1 MLKIVVILGIF
12 PKHLALKTYFRLLS
26 YAVSIRK
33 YVFPYF
39 GFSFFGSLFG
49 ILNFTLLIPLL
60 NVLFNQASET
70 NVQIYRTIPEF
81 SLTPNY
87 FSFLFNHYFY
97 NSLEQFGRL
106 GALKYACGAIM
117 VCVIL
122 ANVFRYF
129 SQRVLKTVEADTI
142 ASLRQA
148 VFQRAIRLDLNYFTE
163 QKKGNLM
170 SRLTTDVQEVENS
183 IGRAFTATFKE
194 IFTLILF
201 FVFLAS
207 MSVKLTLFSLLILPL
222 SGGVIATITRR
233 LRRAAGEVQQHL
245 SGLISLLDEVFGAM
259 RVVKAFR
266 AEKMMD
272 DRFGEENQKYRH
284 SLLKM
289 VFRQELTSP
298 VSETLGVLVVTGI
311 LLYGGSLVISGDG
324 ELSASTFIAF
334 IATFSQVM
342 RPAKAIAD
350 AFSGIQRG
358 IASADRIIEILDTEP
373 EIKVLEPVI
382 PLKEFTEKISFDQV
396 GFGYTD
402 ARTVLHEISF
412 DIPKGQTLALVGA
425 SGGGKSTLADLL
437 PRFYDP
443 TLGQV
448 IIDGINIKHIPLND
462 LRGLMGIVTQE
473 SVLFNDTIFN
483 NIAFGTEAT
492 LSEVEAAAMI
502 ANAHEFISEISD
514 GYQAV
519 IGDRGSK
526 LSGGQR
532 QRISIARAV
541 LKNPP
546 ILILDEATSA
556 LDNESEK
563 LVQAALGNL
572 MKNRTVLV
580 IAHRLSTIQHAD
592 QILVVEHGKIVEKGT
607 HLELMSIKKGVYAK
621 LCQTI

>member
-1 MLKIVVILGIF
+1 M
-12 PKHLALKTYFRLLS
+12 KTYIRLLT
-26 YAVSIRK
+26 YANSIRK

-39 GFSFFGSLFG
+39 GFSLLGSLFG

-60 NVLFNQASET
+60 NVLFNQASV
-70 NVQIYRTIPEF
+70 NQAAMFRHLPAF
-81 SLTPNY
+81 SVTPSY
-87 FSFLFNHYFY
+87 FSFVFNHYFY
-97 NSLEQFGRL
+97 GALESYGRL
-106 GALKYACGAIM
+106 GALQYACGAIIIS
-117 VCVIL
+117 VLL
-122 ANVFRYF
+122 ANIFRYF
-129 SQRVLKTVEADTI
+129 SQRILKTVEADTI

-148 VFQRAIRLDLNYFTE
+148 VFERAIRMDLSYFSE

-194 IFTLILF
+194 IFTLIMF

-207 MSVKLTLFSLLILPL
+207 MSVKLTLFSLIILPL
-222 SGGVIATITRR
+222 SGGVIALITRR
-233 LRRAAGEVQQHL
+233 LRRSAGEVQQHL
-245 SGLISLLDEVFGAM
+245 SGIISLLDETFGAM

-266 AEKMMD
+266 AEPVMD
-272 DRFGEENQKYRH
+272 ARFQETNLRYRH
-284 SLLKM
+284 SLLRM

-298 VSETLGVLVVTGI
+298 VSESLGVLVVTGI
-311 LLYGGSLVISGDG
+311 LMYGGILVISGDN

-342 RPAKAIAD
+342 RPAKVIAD

-358 IASADRIIEILDTEP
+358 VASADRIIEILDTVS
-373 EIKVLEPVI
+373 EIQVEEPVQAVS
-382 PLKEFTEKISFDQV
+382 EFKANITFDAV
-396 GFGYTD
+396 GFEYVPG
-402 ARTVLHEISF
+402 RPVLKSVSF
-412 DIPKGQTLALVGA
+412 EIPKGKTIALVGA

-437 PRFYDP
+437 PRFYDA
-443 TLGQV
+443 TSGQITV
-448 IIDGINIKHIPLND
+448 DGVPLKQIPLED
-462 LRGLMGIVTQE
+462 LRALMGIVTQE
-473 SVLFNDTIFN
+473 SVLFNDTIHN
-483 NIAFGTEAT
+483 NIAFGTDASLEA
-492 LSEVEAAAMI
+492 VIEAAKI
-502 ANAHEFISEISD
+502 ANAHEFIEANAD
-514 GYQAV
+514 GYQTV

-563 LVQAALGNL
+563 MVQAALTNL

-592 QILVVEHGKIVEKGT
+592 QILVVDKGEIVERGT
-607 HLELMSIKKGVYAK
+607 HTELLANSKGFYAK
-621 LCQTI
+621 LSQQY

>member
-1 MLKIVVILGIF
+1 
-12 PKHLALKTYFRLLS
+12 LKTYLRLLS

-39 GFSFFGSLFG
+39 SFSLLASLFG

-60 NVLFNQASET
+60 NVLFNQAST
-70 NVQIYRTIPEF
+70 NQAALYRILPAF
-81 SLTPNY
+81 SLSPSY

-97 NSLEQFGRL
+97 GALEAYGRL
-106 GALKYACGAIM
+106 GALQYACAAIM
-117 VCVIL
+117 ISVVL
-122 ANVFRYF
+122 ANIFRYL
-129 SQRVLKTVEADTI
+129 SQRVLKTVEADMI

-148 VFQRAIRLDLNYFTE
+148 VFARAIRLDLSYFSE
-163 QKKGNLM
+163 QRKGNLM

-194 IFTLILF
+194 IFTLIMF

-207 MSVKLTLFSLLILPL
+207 MSGKLTLFSLIILPL

-245 SGLISLLDEVFGAM
+245 SGLISLLDETFGAM

-266 AEKMMD
+266 AEKVMD
-272 DRFGEENQKYRH
+272 ARFQEGNDRYRN

-298 VSETLGVLVVTGI
+298 VSESLGVLVVTGI
-311 LLYGGSLVISGDG
+311 LLYGGSLVIAGDG

-358 IASADRIIEILDTEP
+358 VASADRIIEILDTDS
-373 EIKVLEPVI
+373 EIQVEEPVQ
-382 PLKEFTEKISFDQV
+382 PVKEFKDKISFEEV
-396 GFGYTD
+396 GFAYVKG
-402 ARTVLHEISF
+402 RSVLKSVSF
-412 DIPKGQTLALVGA
+412 DIPKGKTIALVGA

-443 TLGQV
+443 SVGKIMV
-448 IIDGINIKHIPLND
+448 DGIPLKQIQLED
-462 LRGLMGIVTQE
+462 LRALMGIVTQE
-473 SVLFNDTIFN
+473 SVLFNDTIYN
-483 NIAFGTEAT
+483 NIAFGTEAPM
-492 LSEVEAAAMI
+492 EAVIEAAKI
-502 ANAHEFISEISD
+502 ANAHEFIESSSD
-514 GYQAV
+514 GYQTV

-532 QRISIARAV
+532 QRLSIARAV

-563 LVQAALGNL
+563 MVQAALGNL

-592 QILVVEHGKIVEKGT
+592 QILVVDKGEIVERGT
-607 HLELMSIKKGVYAK
+607 HAELLANPKGFYSK
-621 LCQTI
+621 LSQQH

>member
-1 MLKIVVILGIF
+1 M
-12 PKHLALKTYFRLLS
+12 KTYIRLLS

-39 GFSFFGSLFG
+39 GFSLLASLFG

-60 NVLFNQASET
+60 NVLFNQAST
-70 NVQIYRTIPEF
+70 NQASLYRILPAF
-81 SLTPNY
+81 SLSPSY

-97 NSLEQFGRL
+97 GALEVYGRL
-106 GALKYACGAIM
+106 GALQYACAAIM
-117 VCVIL
+117 VSVVL
-122 ANVFRYF
+122 ANIFRYF

-148 VFQRAIRLDLNYFTE
+148 VFAQAIRLDLSYFSE
-163 QKKGNLM
+163 QRKGNLM

-194 IFTLILF
+194 IFTLIMF

-207 MSVKLTLFSLLILPL
+207 MSGKLTLFSLIILPL

-245 SGLISLLDEVFGAM
+245 SGLISLLDETFGAM

-266 AEKMMD
+266 AEKVMD
-272 DRFGEENQKYRH
+272 ARFQEGNDRYRH

-298 VSETLGVLVVTGI
+298 VSESLGVLVVTGI
-311 LLYGGSLVISGDG
+311 LLYGGSLVIAGDG

-358 IASADRIIEILDTEP
+358 VASADRIIEILDTES
-373 EIKVLEPVI
+373 EIQVEEPVHS
-382 PLKEFTEKISFDQV
+382 LKEFQNKISFEEV
-396 GFGYTD
+396 GFAYVKG
-402 ARTVLHEISF
+402 RSVLKSVSF
-412 DIPKGQTLALVGA
+412 DIPKGKTIALVGA

-443 TLGQV
+443 SSGQ
-448 IIDGINIKHIPLND
+448 ICLDGVPLKHIPLED
-462 LRGLMGIVTQE
+462 LRALMGIVTQE

-483 NIAFGTEAT
+483 NIAFGTEA
-492 LSEVEAAAMI
+492 SMEAVVEAAKI
-502 ANAHEFISEISD
+502 ANAHEFIESSSE
-514 GYQAV
+514 GYQTV

-572 MKNRTVLV
+572 MKHRTVLV

-592 QILVVEHGKIVEKGT
+592 QILVVDKGAIVERGT
-607 HLELMSIKKGVYAK
+607 HTELLANPKGYYTK
-621 LCQTI
+621 LSHQH

>member
-1 MLKIVVILGIF
+1 M
-12 PKHLALKTYFRLLS
+12 
-26 YAVSIRK
+26 AVYRNL
-33 YVFPYF
+33 PD
-39 GFSFFGSLFG
+39 FSF
-49 ILNFTLLIPLL
+49 
-60 NVLFNQASET
+60 
-70 NVQIYRTIPEF
+70 
-81 SLTPNY
+81 TPSY

-97 NSLEQFGRL
+97 GSLENYGRL
-106 GALKYACGAIM
+106 GALKYACAAIM
-117 VCVIL
+117 ASVFL
-122 ANVFRYF
+122 ANIFRYF
-129 SQRVLKTVEADTI
+129 SQRVLKTVEADMI

-148 VFQRAIRLDLNYFTE
+148 VFQRAIRLDLSYFTE

-194 IFTLILF
+194 IFSLIMF

-245 SGLISLLDEVFGAM
+245 SGLISLLDETFGAM

-266 AEKMMD
+266 AEGLMD
-272 DRFGEENQKYRH
+272 ERFQEGNSKYRH
-284 SLLKM
+284 ALLRM

-298 VSETLGVLVVTGI
+298 VSESLGVMVVTGI
-311 LLYGGSLVISGDG
+311 LLYGGSLVIAGEG

-358 IASADRIIEILDTEP
+358 IASADRIIEILDTDSEIQVQEP
-373 EIKVLEPVI
+373 VKAVSQFQEKIVFDSVGFDYISGRSVLEN
-382 PLKEFTEKISFDQV
+382 ISF
-396 GFGYTD
+396 
-402 ARTVLHEISF
+402 E
-412 DIPKGQTLALVGA
+412 IPKGQTIALVGP

-437 PRFYDP
+437 PRFYDVKK
-443 TLGQV
+443 GSIRV
-448 IIDGINIKHIPLND
+448 DGVDIKHIPLDD

-473 SVLFNDTIFN
+473 SVLFNDTIVN

-492 LSEVEAAAMI
+492 IEQVIEAAKI
-502 ANAHEFISEISD
+502 ANAHEFIEKSAN
-514 GYQAV
+514 GYQTV

-532 QRISIARAV
+532 QRLSIARAV
-541 LKNPP
+541 LRNPP

-592 QILVVEHGKIVEKGT
+592 RILVIQQGKIVESGT
-607 HLELMSIKKGVYAK
+607 HHELIGIPGGVYAK
-621 LCQTI
+621 LTQTN

>member
-1 MLKIVVILGIF
+1 M
-12 PKHLALKTYFRLLS
+12 KTYFRLLS

-39 GFSFFGSLFG
+39 GFSLLASLFG

-60 NVLFNQASET
+60 NVLFNQAGES
-70 NVQIYRTIPEF
+70 NLQVYRNLPDF
-81 SLTPNY
+81 SFSPSY

-97 NSLEQFGRL
+97 GSLENYGRL
-106 GALKYACGAIM
+106 GALKYACAAIM
-117 VCVIL
+117 ASVFL
-122 ANVFRYF
+122 ANIFRYF
-129 SQRVLKTVEADTI
+129 SQRVLKTVEADMI

-148 VFQRAIRLDLNYFTE
+148 VFQRAIRLDLSYFTE

-194 IFTLILF
+194 IFSLIMF

-233 LRRAAGEVQQHL
+233 LRRSAGEVQQHL
-245 SGLISLLDEVFGAM
+245 SGLISLLDETFGAM

-266 AEKMMD
+266 AERLMD
-272 DRFGEENQKYRH
+272 ERFQEGNSKYRH
-284 SLLKM
+284 ALLRM

-298 VSETLGVLVVTGI
+298 VSESLGVMVVTGI
-311 LLYGGSLVISGDG
+311 LLYGGSLVIAGEG

-358 IASADRIIEILDTEP
+358 IASADRIIEILDTDS
-373 EIKVLEPVI
+373 EIQVQEPVKS
-382 PLKEFTEKISFDQV
+382 LSQFQDKIVFDSV
-396 GFGYTD
+396 GFDYISG
-402 ARTVLHEISF
+402 RSVLGNISF
-412 DIPKGQTLALVGA
+412 DIPKGQTIALVGP

-437 PRFYDP
+437 PRFYDVKE
-443 TLGQV
+443 GAIRV
-448 IIDGINIKHIPLND
+448 DGIDIKHIPLDD

-473 SVLFNDTIFN
+473 SVLFNDTILN

-492 LSEVEAAAMI
+492 FEQVVEAAKI
-502 ANAHEFISEISD
+502 ANAHEFIEKSAN
-514 GYQAV
+514 GYHTV

-541 LKNPP
+541 LRNPP

-592 QILVVEHGKIVEKGT
+592 KILVIQEGNIVESGT
-607 HLELMSIKKGVYAK
+607 HHELIDIPGGVYAK
-621 LCQTI
+621 LTQSN

>member
-1 MLKIVVILGIF
+1 M
-12 PKHLALKTYFRLLS
+12 KTYLRLLS

-39 GFSFFGSLFG
+39 SFSLLASLFG

-60 NVLFNQASET
+60 NVLFNQAST
-70 NVQIYRTIPEF
+70 NQAALYRILPAF
-81 SLTPNY
+81 SLSPSY

-97 NSLEQFGRL
+97 GALEAYGRL
-106 GALKYACGAIM
+106 GALQYACAAIM
-117 VCVIL
+117 ISVVL
-122 ANVFRYF
+122 ANIFRYL
-129 SQRVLKTVEADTI
+129 SQRVLKTVEADMI

-148 VFQRAIRLDLNYFTE
+148 VFARAIRLDLSYFSE
-163 QKKGNLM
+163 QRKGNLM

-194 IFTLILF
+194 IFTLIMF

-207 MSVKLTLFSLLILPL
+207 MSGKLTLFSLIILPL

-245 SGLISLLDEVFGAM
+245 SGLISLLDETFGAM

-266 AEKMMD
+266 AEKVMD
-272 DRFGEENQKYRH
+272 ARFQEGNDRYRN

-298 VSETLGVLVVTGI
+298 VSESLGVLVVTGI
-311 LLYGGSLVISGDG
+311 LLYGGSLVIAGDG

-358 IASADRIIEILDTEP
+358 VASADRIIEILDTDSDIQVE
-373 EIKVLEPVI
+373 EPVQ
-382 PLKEFTEKISFDQV
+382 PVKEFKDKISFEEV
-396 GFGYTD
+396 GFSYVKG
-402 ARTVLHEISF
+402 RSVLKSVSF
-412 DIPKGQTLALVGA
+412 DIPIGKTIALVGA

-443 TLGQV
+443 SAGKITV
-448 IIDGINIKHIPLND
+448 DGIPLKQIPLED
-462 LRGLMGIVTQE
+462 LRALMGIVTQE
-473 SVLFNDTIFN
+473 SVLFNDSIFN
-483 NIAFGTEAT
+483 NIAFGTEAPM
-492 LSEVEAAAMI
+492 EAVIEAAKI
-502 ANAHEFISEISD
+502 ANAHEFIESSAE
-514 GYQAV
+514 GYQTV

-532 QRISIARAV
+532 QRLSIARAV

-563 LVQAALGNL
+563 MVQAALGNL

-592 QILVVEHGKIVEKGT
+592 QILVVDKGEIVERGT
-607 HLELMSIKKGVYAK
+607 HAELLANPKGFYSK
-621 LCQTI
+621 LSQQH

>member
-1 MLKIVVILGIF
+1 
-12 PKHLALKTYFRLLS
+12 LA
-26 YAVSIRK
+26 
-33 YVFPYF
+33 
-39 GFSFFGSLFG
+39 SLFG

-60 NVLFNQASET
+60 NVLFNQASS
-70 NVQIYRTIPEF
+70 NQAAIYRTLPAF
-81 SLTPNY
+81 SISPSY
-87 FSFLFNHYFY
+87 FSFVFNHYFY
-97 NSLEQFGRL
+97 GALESYGRL
-106 GALKYACGAIM
+106 GALQYACAAILIS
-117 VCVIL
+117 VIL
-122 ANVFRYF
+122 ANIFRYL
-129 SQRVLKTVEADTI
+129 SQRVLKTVEADMI

-148 VFQRAIRLDLNYFTE
+148 VFARAIRLDLSYFSE
-163 QKKGNLM
+163 QRKGNLM

-194 IFTLILF
+194 IFTLMMF

-207 MSVKLTLFSLLILPL
+207 MSVKLTLFSLIILPL

-245 SGLISLLDEVFGAM
+245 SGLISLLDETFGAM

-266 AEKMMD
+266 AEKVMD
-272 DRFGEENQKYRH
+272 ARFQEGNDRYRN

-298 VSETLGVLVVTGI
+298 VSESLGVLVVTGI

-358 IASADRIIEILDTEP
+358 VASADRIIEILDTES
-373 EIKVLEPVI
+373 EIKVLQPII
-382 PLKEFTEKISFDQV
+382 PIKEFQDKISFE
-396 GFGYTD
+396 
-402 ARTVLHEISF
+402 EISF
-412 DIPKGQTLALVGA
+412 AYLKGRPVLKSVSFEIPKGKTIALVGA

-443 TLGQV
+443 TSGKIMV
-448 IIDGINIKHIPLND
+448 DGTPLNQIPLDD
-462 LRGLMGIVTQE
+462 LRALMGIVTQE

-483 NIAFGTEAT
+483 NIAFGTEAS
-492 LSEVEAAAMI
+492 LEAVIDAAKI
-502 ANAHEFISEISD
+502 ANAHEFIEASAE
-514 GYQAV
+514 GYQTI

-532 QRISIARAV
+532 QRLSIARAV

-563 LVQAALGNL
+563 MVQAALGNL

-592 QILVVEHGKIVEKGT
+592 QILVVDHGEIVERGT
-607 HLELMSIKKGVYAK
+607 HTELLENANGFYAK
-621 LCQTI
+621 LNQQL

>member
-1 MLKIVVILGIF
+1 M
-12 PKHLALKTYFRLLS
+12 KTYLRLLS

-39 GFSFFGSLFG
+39 SFSLLASLFG

-60 NVLFNQASET
+60 NVLFNQAST
-70 NVQIYRTIPEF
+70 NQAALYRILPAF
-81 SLTPNY
+81 SLSPSY

-97 NSLEQFGRL
+97 GALEAYGRL
-106 GALKYACGAIM
+106 GALEYACAAIM
-117 VCVIL
+117 ISVVL
-122 ANVFRYF
+122 ANIFRYL
-129 SQRVLKTVEADTI
+129 SQRVLKTVEADMI

-148 VFQRAIRLDLNYFTE
+148 VFAQAIRLDLSYFSE
-163 QKKGNLM
+163 QRKGNLM

-194 IFTLILF
+194 IFTLIMF

-207 MSVKLTLFSLLILPL
+207 MSGKLTLFSLIILPL

-245 SGLISLLDEVFGAM
+245 SGLISLLDETFGAM

-266 AEKMMD
+266 AEKVMD
-272 DRFGEENQKYRH
+272 VRFQEGNDRYRN

-298 VSETLGVLVVTGI
+298 VSESLGVLVVTGI
-311 LLYGGSLVISGDG
+311 LLYGGSLVIAGDG

-358 IASADRIIEILDTEP
+358 VASADRIIEILDTDS
-373 EIKVLEPVI
+373 EIQVEEPVH
-382 PLKEFTEKISFDQV
+382 PVKEFKDKISFEEV
-396 GFGYTD
+396 GFAYVKG
-402 ARTVLHEISF
+402 RSVLTSVSF
-412 DIPKGQTLALVGA
+412 DIPKGKTIALVGA

-443 TLGQV
+443 SAGHITV
-448 IIDGINIKHIPLND
+448 DGIPLKQIPLED
-462 LRGLMGIVTQE
+462 LRALMGIVTQE
-473 SVLFNDTIFN
+473 SVLFNDTIYN
-483 NIAFGTEAT
+483 NIAFGTEAPM
-492 LSEVEAAAMI
+492 EAVIEAAKI
-502 ANAHEFISEISD
+502 ANAHEFIESSAD
-514 GYQAV
+514 GYQTV

-532 QRISIARAV
+532 QRLSIARAV

-563 LVQAALGNL
+563 MVQAALGNL

-592 QILVVEHGKIVEKGT
+592 QILVVDKGEIVERGT
-607 HLELMSIKKGVYAK
+607 HAELLANPKGFYSK
-621 LCQTI
+621 LSQQH

>member
-1 MLKIVVILGIF
+1 
-12 PKHLALKTYFRLLS
+12 LA
-26 YAVSIRK
+26 
-33 YVFPYF
+33 
-39 GFSFFGSLFG
+39 SLFG

-60 NVLFNQASET
+60 NVLFNQAGES
-70 NVQIYRTIPEF
+70 NLLLYRNLPDF
-81 SLTPNY
+81 SFSPGY

-97 NSLEQFGRL
+97 GSLENYGRL
-106 GALKYACGAIM
+106 GALKYACAAIM
-117 VCVIL
+117 ASVFL
-122 ANVFRYF
+122 ANIFRYF
-129 SQRVLKTVEADTI
+129 SQRVLKTVEADMI

-148 VFQRAIRLDLNYFTE
+148 VFQRAIRLDLSYFTE

-194 IFTLILF
+194 IFSLIMF

-245 SGLISLLDEVFGAM
+245 SGLISLLDETFGAM

-266 AEKMMD
+266 AERLMD
-272 DRFGEENQKYRH
+272 ERFQEGNSKYRH
-284 SLLKM
+284 ALLRM

-298 VSETLGVLVVTGI
+298 VSESLGVMVVTGI
-311 LLYGGSLVISGDG
+311 LLYGGSLVIAGEG

-358 IASADRIIEILDTEP
+358 IASADRIIEILDTDS
-373 EIKVLEPVI
+373 EIQVQEPVKS
-382 PLKEFTEKISFDQV
+382 LSQFQEKIVFDSV
-396 GFGYTD
+396 GFDYISG
-402 ARTVLHEISF
+402 RSVLTNISF
-412 DIPKGQTLALVGA
+412 EIPKGQTIALVGP

-437 PRFYDP
+437 PRFYDVKS
-443 TLGQV
+443 GSIRV
-448 IIDGINIKHIPLND
+448 DGIDIKHIPLDD

-473 SVLFNDTIFN
+473 SVLFNDTILN

-492 LSEVEAAAMI
+492 FEQVVEAAKI
-502 ANAHEFISEISD
+502 ANAHEFIEKSAD
-514 GYQAV
+514 GYQTV

-541 LKNPP
+541 LRNPP

-592 QILVVEHGKIVEKGT
+592 KILVIQQGNIVEAGT
-607 HLELMSIKKGVYAK
+607 HLELIDIPGGVYAK
-621 LCQTI
+621 LTQSN

>member
-1 MLKIVVILGIF
+1 M
-12 PKHLALKTYFRLLS
+12 KTYLRLLS
-26 YAVSIRK
+26 YASSIRK

-39 GFSFFGSLFG
+39 SFSLLASLFG

-60 NVLFNQASET
+60 NVLFNQAST
-70 NVQIYRTIPEF
+70 NQAALYRVLPEF
-81 SLTPNY
+81 TLSPSY

-97 NSLEQFGRL
+97 GALEAYGRL
-106 GALKYACGAIM
+106 GALQYACAAIM
-117 VCVIL
+117 ISVVL
-122 ANVFRYF
+122 ANIFRYL
-129 SQRVLKTVEADTI
+129 SQRVLKTVEADMI

-148 VFQRAIRLDLNYFTE
+148 VFARAIRLDLSYFSE
-163 QKKGNLM
+163 QRKGNLM

-194 IFTLILF
+194 IFTLIMF

-207 MSVKLTLFSLLILPL
+207 MSGKLTLFSLIILPL

-245 SGLISLLDEVFGAM
+245 SGLISLLDETFGAM

-266 AEKMMD
+266 AEKVMD
-272 DRFGEENQKYRH
+272 ARFQEGNDRYRN
-284 SLLKM
+284 SLLRM

-298 VSETLGVLVVTGI
+298 VSESLGVLVVTGI
-311 LLYGGSLVISGDG
+311 LLYGGSLVIAGDG

-358 IASADRIIEILDTEP
+358 VASADRIIEILDTDSA
-373 EIKVLEPVI
+373 IKVEEPVQR
-382 PLKEFTEKISFDQV
+382 LSAFQDKIRFEEV
-396 GFGYTD
+396 GFSYVKG
-402 ARTVLHEISF
+402 RSVLKSVSF
-412 DIPKGQTLALVGA
+412 DIPKGKTIALVGA

-443 TLGQV
+443 TSGQITV
-448 IIDGINIKHIPLND
+448 DGIPLKHIPLED
-462 LRGLMGIVTQE
+462 LRALMGIVTQE
-473 SVLFNDTIFN
+473 SVLFNDSIFN
-483 NIAFGTEAT
+483 NIAFGTDAT
-492 LSEVEAAAMI
+492 LEAVIEAAKI
-502 ANAHEFISEISD
+502 ANAHEFIEASPD
-514 GYQAV
+514 GYYTV

-532 QRISIARAV
+532 QRLSIARAV

-563 LVQAALGNL
+563 MVQSALGNL

-592 QILVVEHGKIVEKGT
+592 QILVVDKGEIVERGT
-607 HLELMSIKKGVYAK
+607 HAELLANPKGVYTK
-621 LCQTI
+621 LSQQH

>member
-1 MLKIVVILGIF
+1 M
-12 PKHLALKTYFRLLS
+12 KTYFRLLS

-39 GFSFFGSLFG
+39 GFSLLASLFG

-60 NVLFNQASET
+60 NVLFNQAGES
-70 NVQIYRTIPEF
+70 NIHVYRNLPDF
-81 SLTPNY
+81 SFSPGY

-97 NSLEQFGRL
+97 GSLENYGRL
-106 GALKYACGAIM
+106 GALKYACAAIM
-117 VCVIL
+117 VSVFL
-122 ANVFRYF
+122 ANIFRYF
-129 SQRVLKTVEADTI
+129 SQRVLKTVEADMI

-148 VFQRAIRLDLNYFTE
+148 VFQRAIRLDLSYFTE

-194 IFTLILF
+194 IFSLIMF

-245 SGLISLLDEVFGAM
+245 SGLISLLDETFGAM

-266 AEKMMD
+266 AERLMD
-272 DRFGEENQKYRH
+272 DRFQEGNSKYRH
-284 SLLKM
+284 ALLRM

-298 VSETLGVLVVTGI
+298 VSESLGVMVVTGI
-311 LLYGGSLVISGDG
+311 LLYGGSLVIAGEG

-358 IASADRIIEILDTEP
+358 IASADRIIEILDTDS
-373 EIKVLEPVI
+373 EIQVQEPVKTLSQFQDKIVFDSVGFDYI
-382 PLKEFTEKISFDQV
+382 PGRSVLNKISF
-396 GFGYTD
+396 
-402 ARTVLHEISF
+402 E
-412 DIPKGQTLALVGA
+412 IPKGQTIALVGP

-437 PRFYDP
+437 PRFYDVKE
-443 TLGQV
+443 GAIRV
-448 IIDGINIKHIPLND
+448 DGIDIKRIPLDD

-473 SVLFNDTIFN
+473 SVLFNDTILN
-483 NIAFGTEAT
+483 NIAFGTDAT
-492 LSEVEAAAMI
+492 LEQVMEAAKI
-502 ANAHEFISEISD
+502 ANAHEFIEKSAD
-514 GYQAV
+514 GYQTV

-532 QRISIARAV
+532 QRLSIARAV
-541 LKNPP
+541 LRNPP

-592 QILVVEHGKIVEKGT
+592 KILVIQQGHIVESGT
-607 HLELMSIKKGVYAK
+607 HHELIGIPGGVYAK
-621 LCQTI
+621 LTQAS

>member
-1 MLKIVVILGIF
+1 M
-12 PKHLALKTYFRLLS
+12 KTYLRLLTF
-26 YAVSIRK
+26 AVSIRK

-39 GFSFFGSLFG
+39 GFSLLASLFG

-60 NVLFNQASET
+60 NVLFNQASQT
-70 NVQIYRTIPEF
+70 NVALYRVLPDF
-81 SLTPNY
+81 SFTPSY
-87 FSFLFNHYFY
+87 FSFLFNHHFY
-97 NSLEQFGRL
+97 GALESHGRL
-106 GALKYACGAIM
+106 GALQYACAAIM
-117 VCVIL
+117 ISVVL
-122 ANVFRYF
+122 ANIFRYF
-129 SQRVLKTVEADTI
+129 SQRILKTVEADTI
-142 ASLRQA
+142 ASIRQA
-148 VFQRAIRLDLNYFTE
+148 VFARAIRLDLSYFSE
-163 QKKGNLM
+163 QRKGNLM

-194 IFTLILF
+194 VFTLVMF

-207 MSVKLTLFSLLILPL
+207 MSAKLTLFSLLILPL

-245 SGLISLLDEVFGAM
+245 SGIISLLDETFGAM

-266 AEKMMD
+266 AENVMD
-272 DRFGEENQKYRH
+272 ARFKEGNEQYRH
-284 SLLKM
+284 ALLRM
-289 VFRQELTSP
+289 VFRQEMTSP
-298 VSETLGVLVVTGI
+298 VSESLGVLVVTGI
-311 LLYGGSLVISGDG
+311 LLYGGSLVIAGEG

-358 IASADRIIEILDTEP
+358 VASADRIIEILDTKS
-373 EIKVLEPVI
+373 EIIAVEPVR
-382 PLKEFTEKISFDQV
+382 PLPDFKDKIEFDQV
-396 GFGYTD
+396 SFSYSSGRD
-402 ARTVLHEISF
+402 VVNRVSF
-412 DIPKGQTLALVGA
+412 DIPKGKTIALVGP

-437 PRFYDP
+437 PRFYDAQM
-443 TLGQV
+443 GQIRV
-448 IIDGINIKHIPLND
+448 DGIPIKNIPLDD

-483 NIAFGTEAT
+483 NIAFGA
-492 LSEVEAAAMI
+492 EVTQAQVEEAAKI
-502 ANAHEFISEISD
+502 ANAHDFIAAGAE
-514 GYQAV
+514 GYQTV

-563 LVQAALGNL
+563 LVQDALRNL

-592 QILVVEHGKIVEKGT
+592 QILVISSGEIVERGT
-607 HLELMSIKKGVYAK
+607 HAELMAIPTGIYAQLSKKD
-621 LCQTI
+621 

>member
-1 MLKIVVILGIF
+1 M
-12 PKHLALKTYFRLLS
+12 
-26 YAVSIRK
+26 
-33 YVFPYF
+33 
-39 GFSFFGSLFG
+39 
-49 ILNFTLLIPLL
+49 
-60 NVLFNQASET
+60 
-70 NVQIYRTIPEF
+70 PEF
-81 SLTPNY
+81 SLSPSY

-97 NSLEQFGRL
+97 GALEAYGRL
-106 GALKYACGAIM
+106 GALQYACAAIM
-117 VCVIL
+117 ISVVL
-122 ANVFRYF
+122 ANIFRYL
-129 SQRVLKTVEADTI
+129 SQRVLKTVEADMI

-148 VFQRAIRLDLNYFTE
+148 VFARAIRLDLSYFSE
-163 QKKGNLM
+163 QRKGNLM

-194 IFTLILF
+194 IFTLIMF

-207 MSVKLTLFSLLILPL
+207 MSGKLTLFSLIILPL

-245 SGLISLLDEVFGAM
+245 SGLISLLDETFGAM

-266 AEKMMD
+266 AEKVMD
-272 DRFGEENQKYRH
+272 ARFQEGNDRYRN

-298 VSETLGVLVVTGI
+298 VSESLGVLVVTGI
-311 LLYGGSLVISGDG
+311 LLYGGSLVIAGDG

-358 IASADRIIEILDTEP
+358 VASADRIIEILDTES
-373 EIKVLEPVI
+373 EIKVEEPVQR
-382 PLKEFTEKISFDQV
+382 LSTFQDKIRFEEV
-396 GFGYTD
+396 GFSYVKG
-402 ARTVLHEISF
+402 RSVLKSVSF
-412 DIPKGQTLALVGA
+412 DIPKGKTIALVGA

-443 TLGQV
+443 TSGQISV
-448 IIDGINIKHIPLND
+448 DGIPLKHIPLED
-462 LRGLMGIVTQE
+462 LRALMGIVTQE
-473 SVLFNDTIFN
+473 SVLFNDTIYN
-483 NIAFGTEAT
+483 NIAFGTDATMEA
-492 LSEVEAAAMI
+492 VIEAAKI
-502 ANAHEFISEISD
+502 ANAHEFIEASAE
-514 GYQAV
+514 GYQTV

-532 QRISIARAV
+532 QRLSIARAV

-563 LVQAALGNL
+563 MVQLALGNL

-592 QILVVEHGKIVEKGT
+592 QILVVDKGAIVERGT
-607 HLELMSIKKGVYAK
+607 HAELLANPTGVYTK
-621 LCQTI
+621 LSQQH

>member
-1 MLKIVVILGIF
+1 M
-12 PKHLALKTYFRLLS
+12 KTYIRLLS

-39 GFSFFGSLFG
+39 GFSLLASLFG

-60 NVLFNQASET
+60 NVLFNQAST
-70 NVQIYRTIPEF
+70 NQASLYRILPAF
-81 SLTPNY
+81 SLSPSY

-97 NSLEQFGRL
+97 GALEAYGRL
-106 GALKYACGAIM
+106 GALQYACAAIM
-117 VCVIL
+117 ISVVL
-122 ANVFRYF
+122 ANIFRYF

-148 VFQRAIRLDLNYFTE
+148 VFAQAIRLDLSYFSE
-163 QKKGNLM
+163 QRKGNLM

-194 IFTLILF
+194 IFTLIMF

-207 MSVKLTLFSLLILPL
+207 MSGKLTLFSLIILPL

-245 SGLISLLDEVFGAM
+245 SGLISLLDETFGAM

-266 AEKMMD
+266 AEKVMD
-272 DRFGEENQKYRH
+272 ARFQEGNDRYRN

-298 VSETLGVLVVTGI
+298 VSESLGVLVVTGI

-358 IASADRIIEILDTEP
+358 VASADRIIEILDTKS
-373 EIKVLEPVI
+373 EIQVEEPVHS
-382 PLKEFTEKISFDQV
+382 LKEFQNKISFEEV
-396 GFGYTD
+396 GFAYVKG
-402 ARTVLHEISF
+402 RSVLKSVSF
-412 DIPKGQTLALVGA
+412 DIPKGKTIALVGA

-443 TLGQV
+443 SSGQ
-448 IIDGINIKHIPLND
+448 ICLDGIPLKHIPLDD
-462 LRGLMGIVTQE
+462 LRALMGIVTQE

-483 NIAFGTEAT
+483 NIAFGTEAS
-492 LSEVEAAAMI
+492 LEAVIEAAKI
-502 ANAHEFISEISD
+502 ANAHEFIESSSE
-514 GYQAV
+514 GYQTV

-572 MKNRTVLV
+572 MKHRTVLV

-592 QILVVEHGKIVEKGT
+592 QILVVDKGAIVERGT
-607 HLELMSIKKGVYAK
+607 HTELLANLKGYYTK
-621 LCQTI
+621 LSHQH

>member
-1 MLKIVVILGIF
+1 M
-12 PKHLALKTYFRLLS
+12 KTYLRLLS

-33 YVFPYF
+33 YIFPYF
-39 GFSFFGSLFG
+39 GFSFLASLFG

-60 NVLFNQASET
+60 NVLFNQAANT
-70 NVQIYRTIPEF
+70 NIALYRNLPEF
-81 SLTPNY
+81 TFSPNY
-87 FSFLFNHYFY
+87 FSFAFNHYFY
-97 NSLEQFGRL
+97 GALEQYGRI
-106 GALKYACGAIM
+106 GALQYACGAIM
-117 VCVIL
+117 VSVIL
-122 ANVFRYF
+122 SNIFRYF

-148 VFQRAIRLDLNYFTE
+148 VFAQAIRLDLSYFSE
-163 QKKGNLM
+163 RKKGNLM

-194 IFTLILF
+194 IFSLVLF

-207 MSVKLTLFSLLILPL
+207 MSGKLTLFSLMILPL

-245 SGLISLLDEVFGAM
+245 SGLISLLDETFGAM

-266 AEKMMD
+266 AEPMMD
-272 DRFGEENQKYRH
+272 QRFQQENGKYRH

-298 VSETLGVLVVTGI
+298 VSESLGVLVVTGI
-311 LLYGGSLVISGDG
+311 LLYGGTLVISGEG

-358 IASADRIIEILDTEP
+358 VASADRIIEILDTQPSIVAEEP
-373 EIKVLEPVI
+373 IIAKKKLVHRIV
-382 PLKEFTEKISFDQV
+382 FDQV
-396 GFGYTD
+396 NFAYQKD
-402 ARTVLHEISF
+402 KLVLDQVSF
-412 DIPKGQTLALVGA
+412 EIPKGKTIALVGP

-443 TLGQV
+443 SAGQ
-448 IIDGINIKHIPLND
+448 ILIDDVPIKQVPLED
-462 LRGLMGIVTQE
+462 LRSLMGIVTQE

-483 NIAFGTEAT
+483 NIAFGAEA
-492 LSEVEAAAMI
+492 SQEEVEEAAKI
-502 ANAHEFISEISD
+502 ANAHDFIIANPE
-514 GYQAV
+514 GYQAY

-563 LVQAALGNL
+563 LVQAALTNL

-592 QILVVEHGKIVEKGT
+592 QILVVQKGRIMERGT
-607 HLELMSIKKGVYAK
+607 HDELMRDPKGLYAK
-621 LCQTI
+621 LSHSK

>member
-1 MLKIVVILGIF
+1 
-12 PKHLALKTYFRLLS
+12 LKTYFRLLS

-39 GFSFFGSLFG
+39 GFSLLGSLFG

-70 NVQIYRTIPEF
+70 NVQVYRILPDF
-81 SLTPNY
+81 SLTPHY

-97 NSLEQFGRL
+97 GSLEQFGRL

-117 VCVIL
+117 VSVIL
-122 ANVFRYF
+122 ANIFRYF

-148 VFQRAIRLDLNYFTE
+148 VFQRAIRLDLSYFTE

-245 SGLISLLDEVFGAM
+245 SGLISLLDEILGAM

-272 DRFGEENQKYRH
+272 DRFEEGNQKYRY

-311 LLYGGSLVISGDG
+311 LLYGGSLVISGEG
-324 ELSASTFIAF
+324 ELNASTFIAF

-358 IASADRIIEILDTEP
+358 IASADRIIEILDTES
-373 EIKVLEPVI
+373 EIKVMEPIVL
-382 PLKEFTEKISFDQV
+382 LKEFTHKISFSKV
-396 GFGYTD
+396 GFEYTPG
-402 ARTVLHEISF
+402 RKILHEISF
-412 DIPKGQTLALVGA
+412 EIPKGQTIALVGA

-448 IIDGINIKHIPLND
+448 EIDGHNIKHIPLDD

-492 LSEVEAAAMI
+492 LSEVEAAAKI
-502 ANAHEFISEISD
+502 ANAHEFISESSN
-514 GYQAV
+514 GYQTI

-592 QILVVEHGKIVEKGT
+592 QILVIEQGNIVEKGT
-607 HLELMSIKKGVYAK
+607 HLELMSIENGVYAK
-621 LCQTI
+621 LSQLS

>member
-1 MLKIVVILGIF
+1 M
-12 PKHLALKTYFRLLS
+12 KTYLRLLS

-39 GFSFFGSLFG
+39 SFSLLASLFG

-60 NVLFNQASET
+60 NVLFNQAST
-70 NVQIYRTIPEF
+70 NQAALYRVMPAF
-81 SLTPNY
+81 SLSPSY

-97 NSLEQFGRL
+97 GALEAYGRL
-106 GALKYACGAIM
+106 GALQYACAAIM
-117 VCVIL
+117 ISVVL
-122 ANVFRYF
+122 ANIFRYL
-129 SQRVLKTVEADTI
+129 SQRVLKTVEADMI

-148 VFQRAIRLDLNYFTE
+148 VFARAIRLDLSYFSE
-163 QKKGNLM
+163 QRKGNLM

-194 IFTLILF
+194 IFTLIMF

-207 MSVKLTLFSLLILPL
+207 MSGKLTLFSLIILPL

-245 SGLISLLDEVFGAM
+245 SGLISLLDETFGAM

-266 AEKMMD
+266 AEKVMD
-272 DRFGEENQKYRH
+272 ARFQEGNDRYRN

-298 VSETLGVLVVTGI
+298 VSESLGVLVVTGI
-311 LLYGGSLVISGDG
+311 LLYGGSLVIAGDG

-358 IASADRIIEILDTEP
+358 VASADRIIEILDTES
-373 EIKVLEPVI
+373 EIKVEEPVQR
-382 PLKEFTEKISFDQV
+382 LSAFQDKIRFEEV
-396 GFGYTD
+396 GFSYVKG
-402 ARTVLHEISF
+402 RSVLKSVSF
-412 DIPKGQTLALVGA
+412 DIPKGKTIALVGA

-443 TLGQV
+443 TIGQISV
-448 IIDGINIKHIPLND
+448 DGIPLKHIPLEE
-462 LRGLMGIVTQE
+462 LRALMGIVTQE
-473 SVLFNDTIFN
+473 SVLFNDTIYN
-483 NIAFGTEAT
+483 NIAFGADATMEA
-492 LSEVEAAAMI
+492 VIEAAKI
-502 ANAHEFISEISD
+502 ANAHEFIEASAE
-514 GYQAV
+514 GYQTV

-532 QRISIARAV
+532 QRLSIARAV

-563 LVQAALGNL
+563 MVQSALGNL

-592 QILVVEHGKIVEKGT
+592 QILVVDKGEIVERGT
-607 HLELMSIKKGVYAK
+607 HAELLANPTGVYTK
-621 LCQTI
+621 LSQQH

>member
-1 MLKIVVILGIF
+1 
-12 PKHLALKTYFRLLS
+12 LA
-26 YAVSIRK
+26 
-33 YVFPYF
+33 
-39 GFSFFGSLFG
+39 SLFG

-60 NVLFNQASET
+60 NVLFNQAGES
-70 NVQIYRTIPEF
+70 NLLLYRNLPDF
-81 SLTPNY
+81 SFSPGY

-97 NSLEQFGRL
+97 GSLENYGRL
-106 GALKYACGAIM
+106 GALKYACAAIM
-117 VCVIL
+117 ASVFL
-122 ANVFRYF
+122 ANIFRYF
-129 SQRVLKTVEADTI
+129 SQRVLKTVEADMI

-148 VFQRAIRLDLNYFTE
+148 VFQRAIRLDLSYFTE

-194 IFTLILF
+194 IFSLIMF

-245 SGLISLLDEVFGAM
+245 SGLISLLDETFGAM

-266 AEKMMD
+266 AERLMD
-272 DRFGEENQKYRH
+272 ERFQEGNSKYRH
-284 SLLKM
+284 ALLRM

-298 VSETLGVLVVTGI
+298 VSESLGVMVVTGI
-311 LLYGGSLVISGDG
+311 LLYGGSLVIAGEG

-358 IASADRIIEILDTEP
+358 IASADRIIEILDTDS
-373 EIKVLEPVI
+373 EIQVQEPVKS
-382 PLKEFTEKISFDQV
+382 LSQFEEKIVFDSV
-396 GFGYTD
+396 GFDYISG
-402 ARTVLHEISF
+402 RSVLTNISF
-412 DIPKGQTLALVGA
+412 EIPKGQTIALVGP

-437 PRFYDP
+437 PRFYDVKS
-443 TLGQV
+443 GSIRV
-448 IIDGINIKHIPLND
+448 DGIDIKHIPLDD

-473 SVLFNDTIFN
+473 SVLFNDTILN

-492 LSEVEAAAMI
+492 FEQVVEAAKI
-502 ANAHEFISEISD
+502 ANAHEFIEKSAD
-514 GYQAV
+514 GYQTV

-541 LKNPP
+541 LRNPP

-592 QILVVEHGKIVEKGT
+592 KILVIQQGNIVEAGT
-607 HLELMSIKKGVYAK
+607 HHELIDIPGGVYAK
-621 LCQTI
+621 LTQSN

>member
-1 MLKIVVILGIF
+1 M
-12 PKHLALKTYFRLLS
+12 KTYFRLLS

-39 GFSFFGSLFG
+39 GFSLLASLFG

-60 NVLFNQASET
+60 NVLFNQAGES
-70 NVQIYRTIPEF
+70 NLQVYRNLPDF
-81 SLTPNY
+81 SFSPSY

-97 NSLEQFGRL
+97 GSLENYGRL
-106 GALKYACGAIM
+106 GALKYACAAIM
-117 VCVIL
+117 ASVFL
-122 ANVFRYF
+122 ANIFRYF
-129 SQRVLKTVEADTI
+129 SQRVLKTVEADMI

-148 VFQRAIRLDLNYFTE
+148 VFQRAIRLDLSYFTE

-194 IFTLILF
+194 IFSLIMF

-233 LRRAAGEVQQHL
+233 LRRSAGEVQQHL
-245 SGLISLLDEVFGAM
+245 SGLISLLDETFGAM

-266 AEKMMD
+266 AERLMD
-272 DRFGEENQKYRH
+272 ERFQEGNSKYRH
-284 SLLKM
+284 ALLRM

-298 VSETLGVLVVTGI
+298 VSESLGVMVVTGI
-311 LLYGGSLVISGDG
+311 LLYGGSLVIAGEG

-358 IASADRIIEILDTEP
+358 IASADRIIEILDTDSEIQVQEP
-373 EIKVLEPVI
+373 VKSLSQFQDKIVFDSVGFDYISGRSVLEN
-382 PLKEFTEKISFDQV
+382 ISF
-396 GFGYTD
+396 
-402 ARTVLHEISF
+402 E
-412 DIPKGQTLALVGA
+412 IPKGQTIALVGP

-437 PRFYDP
+437 PRFYDVKE
-443 TLGQV
+443 GAIRV
-448 IIDGINIKHIPLND
+448 DGIDIKHIPLDD

-473 SVLFNDTIFN
+473 SVLFNDTILN

-492 LSEVEAAAMI
+492 LEQVVEAAKI
-502 ANAHEFISEISD
+502 ANAHEFIEKSAD
-514 GYQAV
+514 GYHTV

-541 LKNPP
+541 LRNPP

-592 QILVVEHGKIVEKGT
+592 KILVIQEGNIVESGT
-607 HLELMSIKKGVYAK
+607 HHELIDIPGGVYAK
-621 LCQTI
+621 LTQSN

>member
-1 MLKIVVILGIF
+1 
-12 PKHLALKTYFRLLS
+12 LKTYLRLLS

-39 GFSFFGSLFG
+39 SFSLLASLFG

-60 NVLFNQASET
+60 NVLFNQAST
-70 NVQIYRTIPEF
+70 NQAVVYRVMPEF
-81 SLTPNY
+81 SLSPSY

-97 NSLEQFGRL
+97 GALEAYGRL
-106 GALKYACGAIM
+106 GALQYACSAIM
-117 VCVIL
+117 ISVVL
-122 ANVFRYF
+122 ANIFRYL
-129 SQRVLKTVEADTI
+129 SQRVLKTVEADMI

-148 VFQRAIRLDLNYFTE
+148 VFARAIRLDLSYFSE
-163 QKKGNLM
+163 QRKGNLM

-194 IFTLILF
+194 IFTLIMF

-207 MSVKLTLFSLLILPL
+207 MSGKLTLFSLIILPL

-245 SGLISLLDEVFGAM
+245 SGLISLLDETFGAM

-266 AEKMMD
+266 AEKVMD
-272 DRFGEENQKYRH
+272 ARFQEGNDRYRN
-284 SLLKM
+284 SLLRM

-298 VSETLGVLVVTGI
+298 VSESLGVLVVTGI

-358 IASADRIIEILDTEP
+358 VASADRIIEILDTES
-373 EIKVLEPVI
+373 EIKVEEPVQR
-382 PLKEFTEKISFDQV
+382 LSAFNDKIRFEEV
-396 GFGYTD
+396 GFSYVKG
-402 ARTVLHEISF
+402 RSVLKSVSF
-412 DIPKGQTLALVGA
+412 DIPKGKTIALVGA

-443 TLGQV
+443 TSGQITV
-448 IIDGINIKHIPLND
+448 DGIPLKHIPLED
-462 LRGLMGIVTQE
+462 LRALMGIVTQE

-483 NIAFGTEAT
+483 NIAFGTDAT
-492 LSEVEAAAMI
+492 LEAVIEAAKI
-502 ANAHEFISEISD
+502 ANAHEFIEASAD
-514 GYQAV
+514 GYQTV

-532 QRISIARAV
+532 QRLSIARAV

-563 LVQAALGNL
+563 MVQSALGNL

-592 QILVVEHGKIVEKGT
+592 RILVVDKGEIVERGT
-607 HLELMSIKKGVYAK
+607 HAELLANPKGVYTK
-621 LCQTI
+621 LSQQH

>member
-1 MLKIVVILGIF
+1 M
-12 PKHLALKTYFRLLS
+12 S

-39 GFSFFGSLFG
+39 GFSLLGSLFG

-70 NVQIYRTIPEF
+70 NVQIYRTIPDF
-81 SLTPNY
+81 SLSPSY

-97 NSLEQFGRL
+97 GALENFGRI

-117 VCVIL
+117 ASVIL
-122 ANVFRYF
+122 ANIFRYF

-148 VFQRAIRLDLNYFTE
+148 VFQRAIRLDLSYFSE
-163 QKKGNLM
+163 QKKGNLI

-245 SGLISLLDEVFGAM
+245 SGLISLLDEIFGAM

-272 DRFGEENQKYRH
+272 ERFGEGNQKYRQ

-298 VSETLGVLVVTGI
+298 VSETLGVFVVTGI
-311 LLYGGSLVISGDG
+311 LLYGGSLVISGEGD
-324 ELSASTFIAF
+324 LSASTFIAF

-358 IASADRIIEILDTEP
+358 IASADRIIEILDTES
-373 EIKVLEPVI
+373 EIEVIEPIVS
-382 PLKEFTEKISFDQV
+382 LNEFTHKISFEQV
-396 GFGYTD
+396 SFEYIQG
-402 ARTVLHEISF
+402 RKILHEISF
-412 DIPKGQTLALVGA
+412 DIPKGQTIALVGA

-443 TLGQV
+443 LIGQV
-448 IIDGINIKHIPLND
+448 KIDGHNIKHIPLDD

-492 LSEVEAAAMI
+492 ISEVEDAAKI
-502 ANAHEFISEISD
+502 ANAREFILESAD
-514 GYQAV
+514 GYQTI

-592 QILVVEHGKIVEKGT
+592 QILVIEHGNIVERGT
-607 HLELMSIKKGVYAK
+607 HPELMAIKNGVYSK
-621 LCQTI
+621 LSQLA

>member
-1 MLKIVVILGIF
+1 M
-12 PKHLALKTYFRLLS
+12 KTYIRLLT
-26 YAVSIRK
+26 YANSIRK

-39 GFSFFGSLFG
+39 GFSLLGSLFG

-60 NVLFNQASET
+60 NVLFNQASA
-70 NVQIYRTIPEF
+70 NQAALYRHLPTF
-81 SLTPNY
+81 SVSPSY
-87 FSFLFNHYFY
+87 FSFVFNHYFY
-97 NSLEQFGRL
+97 GALESYGRL
-106 GALKYACGAIM
+106 GALQYACGAIIIS
-117 VCVIL
+117 VLL
-122 ANVFRYF
+122 ANIFRYF
-129 SQRVLKTVEADTI
+129 SQRILKTVEADTI

-148 VFQRAIRLDLNYFTE
+148 VFERAIRMDLSYFSE

-194 IFTLILF
+194 IFTLIMF

-207 MSVKLTLFSLLILPL
+207 MSVKLTLFSLIILPL
-222 SGGVIATITRR
+222 SGGVIALITRR

-245 SGLISLLDEVFGAM
+245 SGIISLLDETFGAM

-266 AEKMMD
+266 AEPVMD
-272 DRFGEENQKYRH
+272 ARFQETNLRYRH
-284 SLLKM
+284 SLLRM

-298 VSETLGVLVVTGI
+298 VSESLGVLVVTGI
-311 LLYGGSLVISGDG
+311 LMYGGILVISGDN

-342 RPAKAIAD
+342 RPAKVIAD

-358 IASADRIIEILDTEP
+358 VASADRIIEILDTVS
-373 EIKVLEPVI
+373 EIRVEEPVHAVS
-382 PLKEFTEKISFDQV
+382 EFKAKITFEAV
-396 GFGYTD
+396 GFEYVKE
-402 ARTVLHEISF
+402 RPVLKSVSF
-412 DIPKGQTLALVGA
+412 EIPKGKTIALVGA

-437 PRFYDP
+437 PRFYDA
-443 TLGQV
+443 TSGQITV
-448 IIDGINIKHIPLND
+448 DGVPLKQIPLED
-462 LRGLMGIVTQE
+462 LRALMGIVTQE
-473 SVLFNDTIFN
+473 SVLFNDTIYH
-483 NIAFGTEAT
+483 NIAFGTDASLEA
-492 LSEVEAAAMI
+492 VIEAAKI
-502 ANAHEFISEISD
+502 ANAHEFIEANAD
-514 GYQAV
+514 GYQTV

-563 LVQAALGNL
+563 MVQAALTNL

-592 QILVVEHGKIVEKGT
+592 QILVVDKGEIVERGT
-607 HLELMSIKKGVYAK
+607 HAELLANPKGFYSK
-621 LCQTI
+621 LSQLN

>member
-1 MLKIVVILGIF
+1 M
-12 PKHLALKTYFRLLS
+12 KTYLRLLS

-39 GFSFFGSLFG
+39 SFSLLASLFG

-60 NVLFNQASET
+60 NVLFNQAST
-70 NVQIYRTIPEF
+70 NQAALYRVLPAF
-81 SLTPNY
+81 SLSPSY

-97 NSLEQFGRL
+97 GALELYGRL
-106 GALKYACGAIM
+106 GALQYACAAIM
-117 VCVIL
+117 ISVVL
-122 ANVFRYF
+122 ANIFRYL
-129 SQRVLKTVEADTI
+129 SQRVLKTVEADMI
-142 ASLRQA
+142 ASFRQA
-148 VFQRAIRLDLNYFTE
+148 VFARAIRFVLCYFSE
-163 QKKGNLM
+163 QRKGNLM

-194 IFTLILF
+194 IFTLIMF

-207 MSVKLTLFSLLILPL
+207 MSGKLTLFSLIILPL

-245 SGLISLLDEVFGAM
+245 SGLISLLDETFGAM

-266 AEKMMD
+266 AEKVMD
-272 DRFGEENQKYRH
+272 ERFQEGNDRYRN

-298 VSETLGVLVVTGI
+298 VSESLGVLVVTGI
-311 LLYGGSLVISGDG
+311 LLYGGSLVIAGDG

-358 IASADRIIEILDTEP
+358 VASADRIIEILDTDSEIQVEEP
-373 EIKVLEPVI
+373 IHSV
-382 PLKEFTEKISFDQV
+382 KEFKDKISFEEV
-396 GFGYTD
+396 GFAYVKG
-402 ARTVLHEISF
+402 RSVLKSVSF
-412 DIPKGQTLALVGA
+412 DIPKGKTIALVGA

-443 TLGQV
+443 TAGKITV
-448 IIDGINIKHIPLND
+448 DGIPLKRIPLED
-462 LRGLMGIVTQE
+462 LRTLMGIVTQE
-473 SVLFNDTIFN
+473 SVLFNDTIYN
-483 NIAFGTEAT
+483 NIAFGTQAPIEA
-492 LSEVEAAAMI
+492 VIEAAKI
-502 ANAHEFISEISD
+502 ANAHEFIESSAE
-514 GYQAV
+514 GYQTV

-532 QRISIARAV
+532 QRLSIARAV

-563 LVQAALGNL
+563 MVQAALGNL

-592 QILVVEHGKIVEKGT
+592 QILVIDKGEIVERGT
-607 HLELMSIKKGVYAK
+607 HAELLANPKGFYSK
-621 LCQTI
+621 LSQQH

>member
-1 MLKIVVILGIF
+1 MTKILI
-12 PKHLALKTYFRLLS
+12 KATLKTYFRLLS

-39 GFSFFGSLFG
+39 GFSLLASLFG

-60 NVLFNQASET
+60 NVLFNQSAVE
-70 NVQIYRTIPEF
+70 NIQIYRVLPAF
-81 SLTPNY
+81 SFSPSY

-97 NSLEQFGRL
+97 GALENFGRI
-106 GALKYACGAIM
+106 GALKYACGAI
-117 VCVIL
+117 VVSVLLSNIFKYL
-122 ANVFRYF
+122 
-129 SQRVLKTVEADTI
+129 SQRVIKTVEADTI

-148 VFQRAIRLDLNYFTE
+148 VFERSIRLDLSYFTE
-163 QKKGNLM
+163 QKKGNLI

-183 IGRAFTATFKE
+183 IGRAFTALFKE
-194 IFTLILF
+194 VFTLTLF
-201 FVFLAS
+201 FIFLAS
-207 MSVKLTLFSLLILPL
+207 MSIKLTLFSLLILPL
-222 SGGVIATITRR
+222 SGSIIAMITRR

-245 SGLISLLDEVFGAM
+245 SGIISLLDETFGAM

-272 DRFGEENQKYRH
+272 ERFKAGNFRYRN

-289 VFRQELTSP
+289 VFRQELTAP
-298 VSETLGVLVVTGI
+298 TSESLGILFVTGI
-311 LLYGGSLVISGDG
+311 LLYGGSLVIKGDG

-334 IATFSQVM
+334 IVTFSQVM
-342 RPAKAIAD
+342 RPAKVIAD
-350 AFSGIQRG
+350 AFSGVQRG
-358 IASADRIIEILDTEP
+358 VASADRIIEILDMDS
-373 EIKVLEPVI
+373 EIKAVEPITPVSYF
-382 PLKEFTEKISFDQV
+382 KDKICFDSV
-396 GFGYTD
+396 GFEYLKG
-402 ARTVLHEISF
+402 RSVLKNVSF
-412 DIPKGQTLALVGA
+412 DIPKGKTIALVGA

-443 TLGQV
+443 TEGKITL
-448 IIDGINIKHIPLND
+448 DGVNLKNIPLDD

-492 LSEVEAAAMI
+492 LAEVQAAAEI
-502 ANAHEFISEISD
+502 ANAHEFIISSPE
-514 GYQAV
+514 GYDTV

-563 LVQAALGNL
+563 LVQDALSHL
-572 MKNRTVLV
+572 MENRTVLV

-592 QILVVEHGKIVEKGT
+592 QILVVQQGEIIESGTHDELMKIEKGA
-607 HLELMSIKKGVYAK
+607 YAV
-621 LCQTI
+621 LAQGITA

>member
-1 MLKIVVILGIF
+1 M
-12 PKHLALKTYFRLLS
+12 KTYFRLLS

-39 GFSFFGSLFG
+39 GFSLLGSLFG

-60 NVLFNQASET
+60 NVLFNQTSVS
-70 NVQIYRTIPEF
+70 NIQIYRTIPEF
-81 SLTPNY
+81 SLSPSY

-97 NSLEQFGRL
+97 GSLEQFGRL
-106 GALKYACGAIM
+106 GALKYACIAILAS
-117 VCVIL
+117 VIL
-122 ANVFRYF
+122 ANIFRYL

-148 VFQRAIRLDLNYFTE
+148 VFQRAIRLDLSYFTE

-245 SGLISLLDEVFGAM
+245 SGLISLLDEIFGAM

-272 DRFGEENQKYRH
+272 DRFWEGNQKYRN

-298 VSETLGVLVVTGI
+298 VSETLGVFVVTGI
-311 LLYGGSLVISGDG
+311 LLYGGSLVISGEG

-350 AFSGIQRG
+350 AFSGVQRG
-358 IASADRIIEILDTEP
+358 IASADRIIEILDTESD
-373 EIKVLEPVI
+373 IKVIEPI
-382 PLKEFTEKISFDQV
+382 ISLKEFTHKISFEQV
-396 GFGYTD
+396 GFEYTQG
-402 ARTVLHEISF
+402 RKILHKISF
-412 DIPKGQTLALVGA
+412 DIPKGQTIALVGA

-443 TLGQV
+443 SKGQV
-448 IIDGINIKHIPLND
+448 KIDGHNIKHIPLDD

-483 NIAFGTEAT
+483 NIAFGTQAT
-492 LSEVEAAAMI
+492 MLEVEAAAMI
-502 ANAHEFISEISD
+502 ANAHEFISSSTD
-514 GYQAV
+514 GYQTV

-592 QILVVEHGKIVEKGT
+592 QILVIEQGNIVEKGT
-607 HLELMSIKKGVYAK
+607 HLELMSIKRGVYAK
-621 LCQTI
+621 LSQLT